1 LPGGRGRRYLS
12 SSMRALIIE
21 DDRKA
26 AQLLAKGLRE
36 EHFAVDLAHSAGA
49 GDELAS
55 VNDYDV
61 IILDR
66 LLPDGDGIAVCQG
79 LRSRNISTP
88 ILVLTARD
96 SLEDRVTGLN
106 SGADDYLVKPFG
118 FAELLARIHALLRR
132 SGLTRPV
139 VLKVA
144 DLTLDPLS
152 HRVTRGGR
160 AIDVTPKEYA
170 ILEVLMR
177 STGQAVSRSDL
188 AQRVWETDQDSFS
201 NLVDVHISHL
211 RRKIDPPSA
220 VPLIHTVRGRGFL
233 LGPTP

>member
-1 LPGGRGRRYLS
+1 
-12 SSMRALIIE
+12 MRALIIE

-36 EHFAVDLAHSAGA
+36 ERFAVDLAHSAGA

-55 VNDYDV
+55 INDYDV

-66 LLPDGDGIAVCQG
+66 LLPDGDGIAVCRG

-139 VLKVA
+139 VLEVA
-144 DLTLDPLS
+144 DLTLDPMS
-152 HRVTRGGR
+152 HRVTRGGQ

-188 AQRVWETDQDSFS
+188 AQRVWETDQDSIS

-211 RRKIDPPSA
+211 RRKIDPPGA

-233 LGPTP
+233 LAPAS

>member
-1 LPGGRGRRYLS
+1 
-12 SSMRALIIE
+12 MRALIIE

-26 AQLLAKGLRE
+26 AQLLARGLRE
-36 EHFAVDLAHSAGA
+36 ERFAVDLAHSAGA

-66 LLPDGDGIAVCQG
+66 LLPDGDGIAVCRG
-79 LRSRNISTP
+79 LRRRNISTP

-96 SLEDRVTGLN
+96 SLDDRVTGLN

-118 FAELLARIHALLRR
+118 FAELLARIQALLRR
-132 SGLTRPV
+132 SNLTRPA
-139 VLKVA
+139 VLTVA
-144 DLTLDPLS
+144 DLCLDPAS
-152 HRVTRGGR
+152 HRVARDGIT
-160 AIDVTPKEYA
+160 ISLTPREYA

-177 STGQAVSRSDL
+177 HAGQLVTRATL
-188 AQRVWETDQDSFS
+188 AERVWETERDDFT

-211 RRKIDPPSA
+211 RRKIDTA
-220 VPLIHTVRGRGFL
+220 GAIPLIHTVRGRGYL
-233 LGPTP
+233 IGV

>member
-1 LPGGRGRRYLS
+1 
-12 SSMRALIIE
+12 MRALIIE

-36 EHFAVDLAHSAGA
+36 ERFAVDLAHSAGA

-66 LLPDGDGIAVCQG
+66 LLPDGDGIAVCRG
-79 LRSRNISTP
+79 LRRRNISTP

-96 SLEDRVTGLN
+96 SLDDRVTGLN

-139 VLKVA
+139 VLEVA
-144 DLTLDPLS
+144 DLTLDPMS
-152 HRVTRGGR
+152 HRVTRGGQ

-211 RRKIDPPSA
+211 RRKIDPPGA
-220 VPLIHTVRGRGFL
+220 VPLIHTVRGQGFL
-233 LGPTP
+233 LGRAS